1 MDDLVLGIF
10 DLLLGLWLAF
20 AGLRVFFA
28 ILPIAAF
35 FIGGYGGFVAT
46 RQVFDDGVVGWLVPL
61 VVGLGLAIGLALV
74 SYFLWYAG
82 ALILSGAVGALLG
95 SGLMAALDIETNW
108 VVVLVSLAGAALGAL
123 IAYFF
128 NLPTLV
134 VIVTTSLIGASVFV
148 LGAMLVLNRVDP
160 EDLEGGPAIAAVNES
175 WFWVLIWAVLAGGA
189 VWVQYQSSK
198 DVEVPEGRWS
208 RLQPEAYAR
217 VGRAS

>member
-1 MDDLVLGIF
+1 MDVALELEAQQTARRQRAGRRGGCGGIGGTVSR
-10 DLLLGLWLAF
+10 D
-20 AGLRVFFA
+20 
-28 ILPIAAF
+28 PIAAF

-46 RQVFDDGVVGWLVPL
+46 RQVFDDGVLGWLIPL

-128 NLPTLV
+128 NLP
-134 VIVTTSLIGASVFV
+134 
-148 LGAMLVLNRVDP
+148 
-160 EDLEGGPAIAAVNES
+160 
-175 WFWVLIWAVLAGGA
+175 
-189 VWVQYQSSK
+189 
-198 DVEVPEGRWS
+198 
-208 RLQPEAYAR
+208 
-217 VGRAS
+217 

>member
-46 RQVFDDGVVGWLVPL
+46 RQVFDDGVLGWLVPL

-108 VVVLVSLAGAALGAL
+108 VVILVSLAGAALGAL

-134 VIVTTSLIGASVFV
+134 VIVTTSLIGASVSV
-148 LGAMLVLNRVDP
+148 MGA
-160 EDLEGGPAIAAVNES
+160 
-175 WFWVLIWAVLAGGA
+175 VLIWAVLAGGA

-198 DVEVPEGRWS
+198 DVELPEGRWS